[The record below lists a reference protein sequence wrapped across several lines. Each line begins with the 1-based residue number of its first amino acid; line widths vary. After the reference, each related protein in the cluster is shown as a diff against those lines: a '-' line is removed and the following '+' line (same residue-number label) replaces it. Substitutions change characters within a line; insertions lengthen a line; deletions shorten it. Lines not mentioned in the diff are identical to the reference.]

1 MNGLCIYFHSL
12 VCHEFFELCFLTLIK
27 SLNFMPLFQF
37 SIQICRIL
45 LLSLSVCQNSG
56 DFKTLLILT
65 CVLSFNLQL
74 ESEVCASK
82 QPAMNEVG
90 LDFAVLEKMA
100 HLSEVVSILLM
111 ELESLK
117 MEEKSITVTRDE
129 STQKVRGVELVLQSF
144 EAQLQ
149 AFEASLSSS
158 SRTLKDDAKKD
169 VILDMLRE
177 HRDQLKKL
185 QDESTR
191 TKSEL

>member
-1 MNGLCIYFHSL
+1 
-12 VCHEFFELCFLTLIK
+12 
-27 SLNFMPLFQF
+27 
-37 SIQICRIL
+37 
-45 LLSLSVCQNSG
+45 
-56 DFKTLLILT
+56 
-65 CVLSFNLQL
+65 
-74 ESEVCASK
+74 
-82 QPAMNEVG
+82 MNEVG

-169 VILDMLRE
+169 VILDMLQE